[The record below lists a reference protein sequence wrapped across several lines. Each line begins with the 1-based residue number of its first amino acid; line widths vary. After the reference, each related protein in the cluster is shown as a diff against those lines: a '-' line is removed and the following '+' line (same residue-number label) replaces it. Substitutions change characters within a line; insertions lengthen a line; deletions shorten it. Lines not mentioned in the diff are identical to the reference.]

1 LGAPCDIV
9 VACYP
14 TMGLD
19 LGATRFVHRLL
30 HEQAAAGACVIW
42 ISEDLDELLASSHR
56 VAVLAK
62 GRFAGIVRTDQA
74 DRRKIGLWM
83 AGTS

>member
-1 LGAPCDIV
+1 
-9 VACYP
+9 
-14 TMGLD
+14 MGLD

-62 GRFAGIVRTDQA
+62 GQIAGIVRTDQA